1 MRSSSHSSASAA
13 QSAVRAFGRVNP
25 AREPSSRPAIGP
37 RRTPRAV
44 GLLALA
50 IALFLAACS
59 GSAAAAPT
67 VTGAWMR
74 LPAGP
79 NQPSAAYLA
88 ITNSGTQ
95 ADALLSASSPSAA
108 SVEIHDTTTDMNGM
122 TGMAPVPRV
131 DVPAGATVTFGP
143 GGLHLMV
150 MGITGTIA
158 VGQTIELDLMF
169 EHAGRVVVRAD
180 VRQG

>member
-1 MRSSSHSSASAA
+1 MRSSRHSSASPAG
-13 QSAVRAFGRVNP
+13 SATRAFGRVDP
-25 AREPSSRPAIGP
+25 GRAPSSQPAIGS
-37 RRTPRAV
+37 RRTPRV
-44 GLLALA
+44 IGLLALA
-50 IALFLAACS
+50 IALLLAACS
-59 GSAAAAPT
+59 GSSAGPT

-79 NQPSAAYLA
+79 NQPSAAYLV
-88 ITNSGTQ
+88 ITNAGTQ
-95 ADALLSASSPSAA
+95 PDALLGASSPSAA

-122 TGMAPVPRV
+122 TGMAPMSRV
-131 DVPAGATVTFGP
+131 DVPAGGTVTFGP

-180 VRQG
+180 VRRG